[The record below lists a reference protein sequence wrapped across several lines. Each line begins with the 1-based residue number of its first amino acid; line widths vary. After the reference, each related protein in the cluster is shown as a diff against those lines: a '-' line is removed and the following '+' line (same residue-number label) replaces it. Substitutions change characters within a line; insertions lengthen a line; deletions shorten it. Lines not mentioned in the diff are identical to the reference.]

1 MKPSLPDNL
10 QFVNASYKSING
22 TINSNWKKSDNS
34 FEWSISIPANT
45 SATVYIPARSLSD
58 VMESG
63 KDISK
68 AEGIQSVKLE
78 NDAAVVQLGSGE
90 YKFVS
95 KIK

>member
-1 MKPSLPDNL
+1 MDGAKHKSWSKRTPSE
-10 QFVNASYKSING
+10 
-22 TINSNWKKSDNS
+22 KKNDKT
-34 FEWSISIPANT
+34 FEWTISIPANT

-68 AEGIQSVKLE
+68 AEGVQSVKFE